1 MGDEI
6 RTDQFSESDTKRF
19 RQALERETELL
30 GRWFRDRHFDDQ
42 TYQVGFELETWLI
55 DLDCHPLP
63 HNDAYLERYNDPLCL
78 PELSRFNV
86 EFNTPHTQVGSGML
100 SLLHQQLDESW
111 TRATEVAES
120 MDMRLGMIGIL
131 PTVQES
137 DLTVDSMSQ
146 LKRYRALN
154 ERVMDLRKNRPL
166 QIDIRGRDHLFS
178 LHEDVMLESACTSF
192 QVHLQVPQSR
202 TVAAYNASMA
212 LSAATVAMSCN
223 APFLFGRDL
232 WDETRVPLF
241 EQSVSLS
248 TFAGQA
254 QQRIGRVGCG
264 SGCARESLL
273 EFFEEN
279 LNVFPVILPQPFQ
292 SEDEQ
297 FMHLKLHNGTI
308 WRWNRPLIGSEDGV
322 PHLRIEHRVMPSGPT
337 GIDMIANIAF
347 WVGAMMAAL
356 EGGEGDVLD
365 IPFATAR
372 ENFYRAA
379 CTGLDTKVTWGD
391 GAEHPISELIL
402 ETLLPMARRGLK
414 ASGLSESES
423 DRYLDIIEARVEKGR
438 TGARWM
444 RAWRYSHDGNM
455 RSLVGAYLTRQQ
467 SGVPVHEWPL

>member
-6 RTDQFSESDTKRF
+6 RTDQFSESDAKRF
-19 RQALERETELL
+19 RGALERETELL
-30 GRWFRDRHFDDQ
+30 GRWFRDRRFDDQ
-42 TYQVGFELETWLI
+42 AYQVGFELESWLI

-78 PELSRFNV
+78 PELSRFNI
-86 EFNTPHTQVGSGML
+86 EFNTPHTPVGSGML

-223 APFLFGRDL
+223 SPFLFGRDL

-254 QQRIGRVGCG
+254 HQRIGRVGCG
-264 SGCARESLL
+264 SDCAHESLF

-279 LNVFPVILPQPFQ
+279 LNVFPVILPQPFK

-337 GIDMIANIAF
+337 GIDMIANVAF

-356 EGGEGDVLD
+356 EGGEGAVLD
-365 IPFATAR
+365 IPFVTAR
-372 ENFYRAA
+372 DNFYRAA
-379 CTGLDTKVTWGD
+379 CTGLDTRIVWGD
-391 GAEHPISELIL
+391 GAEYPISELIL

-414 ASGLSESES
+414 ASGLDESES
-423 DRYLDIIEARVEKGR
+423 DRYLDIIEARVEKRR

-455 RSLVGAYLTRQQ
+455 QSLVGTYLTRQQ

>member
-30 GRWFRDRHFDDQ
+30 GRWLRDRRFDDQ
-42 TYQVGFELETWLI
+42 DYQVGFELEAWLV

-63 HNDAYLERYNDPLCL
+63 HNDAYLERYNNPLCL

-86 EFNTPHTQVGSGML
+86 EFNTPHAQVGPGML
-100 SLLHQQLDESW
+100 SLLHRQLDESW
-111 TRATEVAES
+111 REATEVAES
-120 MDMRLGMIGIL
+120 MDIRLGMIGIL

-137 DLTVDSMSQ
+137 DLTVDSMSR

-166 QIDIRGRDHLFS
+166 QIDIRGRDHLCS

-202 TVAAYNASMA
+202 TAVAYNASLA
-212 LSAATVAMSCN
+212 LSAATTAMSCN
-223 APFLFGRDL
+223 APFLFGMDL

-254 QQRIGRVGCG
+254 KQRIGRVGCG
-264 SGCARESLL
+264 SGYARESLL

-292 SEDEQ
+292 AEDEQ
-297 FMHLKLHNGTI
+297 FLHLKLHNGTI
-308 WRWNRPLIGSEDGV
+308 WRWTRPLIGSEDGV

-337 GIDMIANIAF
+337 GIDMIANVAF
-347 WVGAMMAAL
+347 WVGAMMAVL
-356 EGGEGDVLD
+356 EGGEEPTLE
-365 IPFATAR
+365 IPFTAAR

-379 CTGLDTKVTWGD
+379 RAGLDAKVVWSD
-391 GAEHPISELIL
+391 GVELPISELIL

-414 ASGLSESES
+414 ASGLDESES
-423 DRYLDIIEARVEKGR
+423 SRYLDIIEARVEKRR

-455 RSLVGAYLTRQQ
+455 RSLVGAYLARQQ
-467 SGVPVHEWPL
+467 SGLPVHEWSL

>member
-30 GRWFRDRHFDDQ
+30 GRWFQDRYFDDQ

-63 HNDAYLERYNDPLCL
+63 HNDVYLERYNNPLCL
-78 PELSRFNV
+78 PELSRFNI

-111 TRATEVAES
+111 QQATEVAES

-154 ERVMDLRKNRPL
+154 ERVMELRKNRPL

-212 LSAATVAMSCN
+212 LSATTVAMSCN

-264 SGCARESLL
+264 SGSARESLF

-292 SEDEQ
+292 SKDEQ

-337 GIDMIANIAF
+337 GIDMIANVAF

-356 EGGEGDVLD
+356 EGGEGAVLD

-379 CTGLDTKVTWGD
+379 CTGLDTKIVWSD

-414 ASGLSESES
+414 TSGLDESES
-423 DRYLDIIEARVEKGR
+423 DRYLDIIEARVEKRR

-455 RSLVGAYLTRQQ
+455 QALVGAYLTRQQ

>member
-63 HNDAYLERYNDPLCL
+63 HNDVYLERYNNPLCL
-78 PELSRFNV
+78 PELSRFNI

-111 TRATEVAES
+111 RQATEVAES
-120 MDMRLGMIGIL
+120 MDMRIGMIGIL

-192 QVHLQVPQSR
+192 QVHLQVPQSH

-212 LSAATVAMSCN
+212 LSAVTVAMSCN

-264 SGCARESLL
+264 SGYARKSLF

-279 LNVFPVILPQPFQ
+279 LNAFPVILPQPFQ
-292 SEDEQ
+292 SKDDQ
-297 FMHLKLHNGTI
+297 FLHLKLHNGTI

-337 GIDMIANIAF
+337 GIDMIANVAF
-347 WVGAMMAAL
+347 WVGTMMAVL
-356 EGGEGDVLD
+356 EGGEKAVLD

-379 CTGLDTKVTWGD
+379 CTGLDAKVTWDD

-414 ASGLSESES
+414 VSGLNESES
-423 DRYLDIIEARVEKGR
+423 DRYLDIIEARVQKRR

-455 RSLVGAYLTRQQ
+455 RTLVGAYLTRQQ

>member
-30 GRWFRDRHFDDQ
+30 GRWFRDGRFDDQ

-63 HNDAYLERYNDPLCL
+63 HNDVYLERYNNPLCL
-78 PELSRFNV
+78 PELSRFNI

-111 TRATEVAES
+111 QQATEVAES

-212 LSAATVAMSCN
+212 LSATTVAMSCN

-264 SGCARESLL
+264 SGSARESLF

-292 SEDEQ
+292 SKDEQ

-337 GIDMIANIAF
+337 GIDMIANVAF

-356 EGGEGDVLD
+356 EGGEGAVLD

-379 CTGLDTKVTWGD
+379 CTGLDTKIVWSD

-414 ASGLSESES
+414 TSGLDESES
-423 DRYLDIIEARVEKGR
+423 DRYLDIIEARVEKRR

-455 RSLVGAYLTRQQ
+455 QALVGAYLTRQQ

>member
-6 RTDQFSESDTKRF
+6 RTDQFSASDARRF
-19 RQALERETELL
+19 RRALERETELL
-30 GRWFRDRHFDDQ
+30 GRWFRDRRFDDRA
-42 TYQVGFELETWLI
+42 YQVGFELESWLI

-63 HNDAYLERYNDPLCL
+63 HNDAYLERHNNPLCL

-86 EFNTPHTQVGSGML
+86 EFNTPHTPVGSGML
-100 SLLHQQLDESW
+100 SLLHRQLEDSW
-111 TRATEVAES
+111 RQATEVAES

-137 DLTVDSMSQ
+137 DLTVDSMSR

-154 ERVMDLRKNRPL
+154 ERVMELRKNRPL
-166 QIDIRGRDHLFS
+166 QIDIRGRDHLCS

-212 LSAATVAMSCN
+212 LSAATVALSCN
-223 APFLFGRDL
+223 APFLFGMDL

-248 TFAGQA
+248 TFAGKA

-264 SGCARESLL
+264 SGYARESLF

-279 LNVFPVILPQPFQ
+279 LNIFPVILPQPFQ

-297 FMHLKLHNGTI
+297 FLHLKLHNGTI
-308 WRWNRPLIGSEDGV
+308 WRWTRPLIGSEDGV
-322 PHLRIEHRVMPSGPT
+322 PHLRIEHRVMPAGPT
-337 GIDMIANIAF
+337 GIDMIANVAF
-347 WVGAMMAAL
+347 WVGAMMAIL
-356 EGGEGDVLD
+356 EGGAESGLEV
-365 IPFATAR
+365 PFAAAR

-379 CTGLDTKVTWGD
+379 RSGLDAKVVRGD
-391 GAEHPISELIL
+391 GIEQPVAELIL
-402 ETLLPMARRGLK
+402 ETLLPMARRGLE
-414 ASGLSESES
+414 ASGLEGSESG
-423 DRYLDIIEARVEKGR
+423 RYLDIIEARVEKRR

-444 RAWRYSHDGNM
+444 RAWRYAHDGNM
-455 RSLVGAYLTRQQ
+455 RSLVGTYLTRQQ
-467 SGVPVHEWPL
+467 SGSPVHEWSL

>member
-6 RTDQFSESDTKRF
+6 RAEKFSESDAKRF

-30 GRWFRDRHFDDQ
+30 GRWFRERRFDDQ
-42 TYQVGFELETWLI
+42 AYQVGFELEAWLV

-78 PELSRFNV
+78 PELSRFNI
-86 EFNTPHTQVGSGML
+86 EFNTPHTPVGSGML
-100 SLLHQQLDESW
+100 SLLHRQLDESW
-111 TRATEVAES
+111 MRATDVAES

-212 LSAATVAMSCN
+212 LSAATTAMSCN

-248 TFAGQA
+248 TFAGQTH
-254 QQRIGRVGCG
+254 QRIGRVGCG
-264 SGCARESLL
+264 SGSARESLF

-279 LNVFPVILPQPFQ
+279 LDVFPVILPQPFK

-337 GIDMIANIAF
+337 GIDMIANVAF
-347 WVGAMMAAL
+347 WTGAMMAAL
-356 EGGEGDVLD
+356 EGGEGAVLD
-365 IPFATAR
+365 IPFMTAR
-372 ENFYRAA
+372 DNFYRAA
-379 CTGLDTKVTWGD
+379 CTGLDAKVVWDD
-391 GAEHPISELIL
+391 GAERPISELIL

-414 ASGLSESES
+414 ASGLDESES
-423 DRYLDIIEARVEKGR
+423 DRYLDIIEARVEKRR